1 MNASNWL
8 EEAVLNHFFRNTSV
22 SATAQAYIALYKT
35 NPGEADNGAEV
46 SGGSYARQPIT
57 FGSPTQ
63 VSGVGTITNAAAI
76 AFPKATTDWT
86 ASNESIGYWGIR
98 TAANGGQLLAYGE
111 FSDSSKANN
120 GKYQVTR
127 DDQYN
132 IGAGQISVRFNQKAS
147 YWLQNAV
154 LNHFFRGVTVNSPS
168 QVFLALYISDPT
180 GADVGVEVAYS
191 EYLRQ
196 QVTFTAPTQG
206 ANEAT
211 IANAAALNFPI
222 PSTDVGNVAF
232 FGIRDS
238 QSGGNLLCSAAWSI
252 AKSINAGEQ
261 FSVDAGNLE
270 ISMA

>member
-8 EEAVLNHFFRNTSV
+8 EESVLNHFFRNTSV
-22 SATAQAYIALYKT
+22 AATAQAYIALYKT
-35 NPGEADNGAEV
+35 NPGESDSGAEV
-46 SGGSYARQPIT
+46 TGGSYVRQPIA
-57 FGSPTQ
+57 FSAPSQ
-63 VSGVGTITNAAAI
+63 VGGVGAISNTAAI
-76 AFPKATTDWT
+76 AFPKATADWT

-111 FSDSSKANN
+111 FSDPSKANK

-132 IGAGQISVRFNQKAS
+132 IGVGMISVRFNQKAS

-168 QVFLALYISDPT
+168 QMFLALYISDPT
-180 GADVGVEVAYS
+180 GLDVGVEVAYS

-196 QVTFTAPTQG
+196 QVTFTSPTQG
-206 ANEAT
+206 ANEAAV
-211 IANAAALNFPI
+211 ANSAALNFPI
-222 PSTDVGNVAF
+222 PTTDVGNVAF
-232 FGIRDS
+232 FGLRDAL
-238 QSGGNLLCSAAWSI
+238 SGGNLLCSAVWSI

-261 FSVDAGNLE
+261 FSMDAGNLE